1 MWLEDKYSD
10 EIENMRKLIVE
21 KGGWTQPDEACTHYN
36 ELIDQYSLGLRKL
49 ANKYGNCGVPK
60 IGYEA
65 LFFSRMHYLEL
76 ENRIKN
82 KSLEMLWQT
91 DENGDATRSLFTST
105 FYRGTYTQP
114 KGFCFDHLC
123 YIQDNIIDNPE
134 LEGYNI
140 DQKLNDFLNIVNE
153 QVKVQRHN
161 HVLIA
166 MGGDFT
172 YSDAELWFNN
182 LDKLI
187 LAGNKKKN
195 ITNVNIFYS
204 TPTCYIKALEQ
215 TTKPNFP
222 KRDGDFFPYAD
233 KPDRYWTGYFT
244 SKPSLKGLTRKSSS
258 LLQVT
263 RALYTLMKA
272 KTKLNS
278 ENLRMELFERSIAL
292 TTHHDAI
299 TGTSKELV
307 TKNYMK
313 RLLQGWD
320 AAEIILTNTL
330 AFLTKKEENKIN
342 KNKTLNVFP
351 TQKLC
356 SRLNESYCPESMG
369 TDNFTLTILNG
380 NSKQFSGYIR
390 IPVNNQN
397 IQILSNNGQQIDFR
411 LIPLFISQ
419 SQKINQSK
427 YELIFKAN
435 VGPVGFTTFF
445 PNTTKSIPDLPQN
458 SQKSTSS
465 KQLFTTKLPNTPLNS
480 NNNISSI
487 SPIRPT
493 ETDGLIENKYIRLNF
508 NKNGRIESLEDL
520 TRENAKFKFTQEF
533 LYYEG
538 LSSGAYI
545 FGANS
550 NLEPTPFN
558 ETTKTEFIKNDFVQE
573 ARQIISPW
581 VSQIIRLFEDK
592 KYIEFEFLVGPIPIT
607 EFKSKEIITRYSM
620 PEINSSGIFWTDSN
634 GRRNI
639 QRKRNFNKYFNLGE
653 NIKYPSSAN
662 YYPITSRIALS
673 DNLNQMS
680 ILTDRSQGGTS
691 LNDGQIEIM
700 VHRRCVMDDGLG
712 VEEVLNEPG
721 EDGNGLII
729 RAKHWL
735 HFGPK
740 TEEPS
745 LNRILGLQLFHE
757 PTLLFSKFSGEFNDY
772 NNKYLTNC
780 QLLPNY

>member
-1 MWLEDKYSD
+1 M
-10 EIENMRKLIVE
+10 LI
-21 KGGWTQPDEACTHYN
+21 N
-36 ELIDQYSLGLRKL
+36 
-49 ANKYGNCGVPK
+49 

-105 FYRGTYTQP
+105 FSRGTYTQP
-114 KGFCFDHLC
+114 KGFCFDPTC
-123 YIQDNIIDNPE
+123 PYPDFIIDNPE

-153 QVKVQRHN
+153 QAKVQRHN

-172 YSDAELWFNN
+172 YSNAELWFNN

-233 KPDRYWTGYFT
+233 QLDRYWTGYFT

-278 ENLRMELFERSIAL
+278 DNLKMELFERSIAL

-356 SRLNESYCPESMG
+356 RRLNESYCPESM
-369 TDNFTLTILNG
+369 
-380 NSKQFSGYIR
+380 
-390 IPVNNQN
+390 
-397 IQILSNNGQQIDFR
+397 
-411 LIPLFISQ
+411 
-419 SQKINQSK
+419 
-427 YELIFKAN
+427 
-435 VGPVGFTTFF
+435 
-445 PNTTKSIPDLPQN
+445 
-458 SQKSTSS
+458 
-465 KQLFTTKLPNTPLNS
+465 
-480 NNNISSI
+480 
-487 SPIRPT
+487 
-493 ETDGLIENKYIRLNF
+493 
-508 NKNGRIESLEDL
+508 
-520 TRENAKFKFTQEF
+520 
-533 LYYEG
+533 
-538 LSSGAYI
+538 
-545 FGANS
+545 
-550 NLEPTPFN
+550 
-558 ETTKTEFIKNDFVQE
+558 
-573 ARQIISPW
+573 
-581 VSQIIRLFEDK
+581 
-592 KYIEFEFLVGPIPIT
+592 
-607 EFKSKEIITRYSM
+607 
-620 PEINSSGIFWTDSN
+620 
-634 GRRNI
+634 
-639 QRKRNFNKYFNLGE
+639 
-653 NIKYPSSAN
+653 
-662 YYPITSRIALS
+662 
-673 DNLNQMS
+673 
-680 ILTDRSQGGTS
+680 
-691 LNDGQIEIM
+691 
-700 VHRRCVMDDGLG
+700 
-712 VEEVLNEPG
+712 
-721 EDGNGLII
+721 
-729 RAKHWL
+729 
-735 HFGPK
+735 
-740 TEEPS
+740 
-745 LNRILGLQLFHE
+745 
-757 PTLLFSKFSGEFNDY
+757 
-772 NNKYLTNC
+772 
-780 QLLPNY
+780 